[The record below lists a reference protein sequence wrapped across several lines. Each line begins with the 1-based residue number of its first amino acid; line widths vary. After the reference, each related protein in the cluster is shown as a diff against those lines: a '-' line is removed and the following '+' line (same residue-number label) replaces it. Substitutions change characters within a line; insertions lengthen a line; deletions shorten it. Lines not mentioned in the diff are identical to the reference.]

1 MAAAACARRTAAGR
15 GGDVRLGFGGARRRG
30 LYRGEGG
37 CGVCVTRDRWWGLRV
52 GLEEP
57 MEAHCHWATSSSH
70 YFFFFSFFMG
80 VDIAGQSPL
89 GCVLM
94 FPTHFCFFVPTFR
107 CVLKYF
113 IEKLL

>member
-70 YFFFFSFFMG
+70 FFFFSFFMG